1 MNVFGV
7 IIHLAA
13 ICNKEGRLYVVLDT
27 IGFVPKP
34 QHRKS
39 LFLFLF
45 LFLPS
50 VTLSLSLS
58 LYFLGCPIPVAYD
71 PDKVLLPTSITPD
84 SIVTNLTYITE
95 DDHLSSNSPFPLFG
109 GNISWSQRQ
118 ESFILKP
125 QMKVCPI
132 HSSHYL
138 LPSFDY

>member
-45 LFLPS
+45 
-50 VTLSLSLS
+50 
-58 LYFLGCPIPVAYD
+58 
-71 PDKVLLPTSITPD
+71 
-84 SIVTNLTYITE
+84 
-95 DDHLSSNSPFPLFG
+95 
-109 GNISWSQRQ
+109 
-118 ESFILKP
+118 
-125 QMKVCPI
+125 
-132 HSSHYL
+132 YL
-138 LPSFDY
+138 V

>member
-45 LFLPS
+45 LFFTFCNTLC
-50 VTLSLSLS
+50 LSLSLFLRMPHSGS
-58 LYFLGCPIPVAYD
+58 L
-71 PDKVLLPTSITPD
+71 
-84 SIVTNLTYITE
+84 
-95 DDHLSSNSPFPLFG
+95 
-109 GNISWSQRQ
+109 
-118 ESFILKP
+118 
-125 QMKVCPI
+125 
-132 HSSHYL
+132 
-138 LPSFDY
+138 